1 MPRYTSPTKF
11 SSALDACAART
22 AGVLPSTAQ
31 GRVVARGERRH
42 RAALRPCAVLVRPS
56 TAAVR
61 SAAAALRSGA
71 ALGLAAGGRERA
83 WSRWLQVLAVRQGY
97 CGVRHRAAQ
106 GAGSVPGRGGTGSRG
121 TRRACAPH
129 PRLRGTTHA
138 RAHMHA
144 RTNALTHT
152 CTARTHSLTHAHTHA
167 RTHARTHTCTHART
181 PSHIPARTHTC
192 THARTHAQGRRGTCA
207 RTGRAAREVELAV
220 QIRALLRVPSM
231 DSLRNGYCGG
241 TPYPVGNASSRV
253 LRSTTAW

>member
-71 ALGLAAGGRERA
+71 ALGSAAGGRERA

-138 RAHMHA
+138 RARTCTHA
-144 RTNALTHT
+144 RTHAHIHAQHALTHT
-152 CTARTHSLTHAHTHA
+152 RTYARTHSHTHI

-192 THARTHAQGRRGTCA
+192 MHARTHARGA
-207 RTGRAAREVELAV
+207 AQDVRTHRA
-220 QIRALLRVPSM
+220 
-231 DSLRNGYCGG
+231 CGTRG
-241 TPYPVGNASSRV
+241 
-253 LRSTTAW
+253 